1 VAKGSPAEAVG
12 LKEGDIIIAID
23 RNFSQNIQ
31 QYKLAIQ
38 NSGDKLKILIQ
49 RGTDILEYNVKVKSI
64 L

>member
-1 VAKGSPAEAVG
+1 
-12 LKEGDIIIAID
+12 LKEGDIVIAID
-23 RNFSQNIQ
+23 RNFSQSLQ

-38 NSGDKLKILIQ
+38 NAGDKLKMIIQ